1 MIKHTHK
8 QKLMILKMVLENWG
22 YTKGKERLHR
32 VANGENDIEGSLY
45 IGDWDRVNDLIDI
58 LKKREK
64 TANTLSELRKGLNKD
79 EMEEMNFLFKK
90 YGGTRKTS
98 FPWTA

>member
-8 QKLMILKMVLENWG
+8 GKLMILKMVIENWG
-22 YTKGKERLHR
+22 HHEGHKYSEGDDIGK
-32 VANGENDIEGSLY
+32 LY
-45 IGDWDRVNDLIDI
+45 LSDYDRVCYMID
-58 LKKREK
+58 
-64 TANTLSELRKGLNKD
+64 TLEDRGKNSMNKD
-79 EMEEMNFLFKK
+79 EMVEMNFLFKK

>member
-8 QKLMILKMVLENWG
+8 GKLMILKMVIENWG
-22 YTKGKERLHR
+22 HSEGKERLYR
-32 VANGENDIEGSLY
+32 VANGEDDVEGSLY
-45 IGDWDRVNDLIDI
+45 LGDYDRVCYMID
-58 LKKREK
+58 
-64 TANTLSELRKGLNKD
+64 TLEDRGKNSMNKD
-79 EMEEMNFLFKK
+79 EMVEMNFLFKK